1 MVRMTAIRPAAW
13 QRCVVFSGVP
23 RRRRLSLP
31 GIPLHVIHR
40 GTDRCA
46 IFRDGL
52 DFRVYWNVINEA
64 SRRAQCAIHAYVM
77 MTNHVHLLVAPERA
91 EGVASMIQIVGRQYV
106 HYFNRRHGRTGTLW
120 EGRYRSAIIDSDQY
134 LFACMRYIELNP
146 VRAGMTRHPRDY
158 AWSSYLANAELEP
171 DPLVTPHPLYAELAG
186 DAIGCAASYRAMVAP
201 RAGHAD
207 IDTQLREAT
216 MGGRIL
222 GSPAFR
228 RRVVDDLGL
237 PSEPKRHG
245 GRRR

>member
-1 MVRMTAIRPAAW
+1 MVRTSAVWSAGL
-13 QRCVVFSGVP
+13 QRRVVFSGMP
-23 RRRRLSLP
+23 RHRRLSLP
-31 GIPLHVIHR
+31 GVPLHVIHR

-52 DFRVYWNVINEA
+52 DFRVYWNVIKDA

-77 MTNHVHLLVAPERA
+77 MTNHVHLLVAPVRA
-91 EGVASMIQIVGRQYV
+91 GGVASMIQIVGRQYV
-106 HYFNRRHGRTGTLW
+106 QYFNRRHGRTGTLW

-146 VRAGMTRHPRDY
+146 VRAAMTHHPRDY

-171 DPLVTPHPLYAELAG
+171 DPLVTPHALYRGLAG
-186 DAIGCAASYRAMVAP
+186 DAIGRAASYRAMVAYGEP
-201 RAGHAD
+201 YAD
-207 IDTQLREAT
+207 SDAQLREAT
-216 MGGRIL
+216 KGGRIL